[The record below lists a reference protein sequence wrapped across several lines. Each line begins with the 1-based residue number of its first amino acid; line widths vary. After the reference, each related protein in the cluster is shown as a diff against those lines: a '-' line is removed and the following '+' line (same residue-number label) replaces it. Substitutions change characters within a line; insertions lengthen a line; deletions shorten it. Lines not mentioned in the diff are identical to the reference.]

1 MLSGSLTNVSESIL
15 ILEPA
20 NYSPRALAT
29 YEKAGKVFKNGEAT
43 STEITTLVIRLG
55 QHISSDFLNGFPK
68 LRWIVSPTTGL
79 VHVDLEACR
88 QRGIEVLSLKTEQE
102 FLDRITSTSELTLGL
117 MLALLRRIPEANRAV
132 IEEGEW
138 NRDRF
143 KSQQCSSLTL
153 GLIGFGRIG
162 RHMAR
167 FAKALGMRT
176 LIHDPFVSK
185 EVWQKYNEQPASI
198 DETLAAADIISIH
211 ADDRRTNWGMVNSQ
225 FLGRMKEGALLINT
239 ARGELL
245 DEEAVIAA
253 LKSNKLAGVAVD
265 VLAGEHVGDHLQKS
279 ALAQAARDG
288 LNIIITPHI
297 GGCSSDAMALTE
309 EHMASRWLERVRA

>member
-1 MLSGSLTNVSESIL
+1 VSENVL

-20 NYSPRALAT
+20 NYSSKALAT
-29 YEKAGKVFKNGEAT
+29 YEKAGKVFKNGDAA
-43 STEITTLVIRLG
+43 SAEITTLVIRLG

-88 QRGIEVLSLKTEQE
+88 RRGIDVLSLKTEQE

-117 MLALLRRIPEANRAV
+117 MLALLRRIPEASRAV
-132 IEEGEW
+132 VEDGEW
-138 NRDRF
+138 NRDHF
-143 KSQQCSSLTL
+143 KSRQCSSLTL

-176 LIHDPFVSK
+176 LIHDPFVSDD
-185 EVWQKYNEQPASI
+185 VWKKYSEHPASL
-198 DETLAAADIISIH
+198 EGTLAGAHILSIH
-211 ADDRRTNWGMVNSQ
+211 ADDRKANWGMVNAE
-225 FLGRMKEGALLINT
+225 FLAKMKTGALLINT

-245 DEEAVIAA
+245 DEEAVVAA
-253 LKSNKLAGVAVD
+253 LKSKKLGGVAVD
-265 VLAGEHVGDHLQKS
+265 VLAGEHVGDHLGKS
-279 ALAQAARDG
+279 PLAQAARDG

-297 GGCSSDAMALTE
+297 GGCSSDAMELTE
-309 EHMASRWLERVRA
+309 EHMAARWLERVRA